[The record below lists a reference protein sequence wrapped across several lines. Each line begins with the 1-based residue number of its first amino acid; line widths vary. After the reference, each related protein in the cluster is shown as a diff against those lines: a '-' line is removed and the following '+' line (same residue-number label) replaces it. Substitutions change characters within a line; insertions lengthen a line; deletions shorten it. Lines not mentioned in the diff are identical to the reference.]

1 MDEANLSSPSL
12 MPLILDTGK
21 TYVGKKKNLLGLA
34 LKSSKA
40 AIVKGIVNL
49 DVSLQEQIGS
59 QTSTM
64 QSSNNRRIAVFG
76 ESSTHPLF

>member
-1 MDEANLSSPSL
+1 
-12 MPLILDTGK
+12 
-21 TYVGKKKNLLGLA
+21 

-64 QSSNNRRIAVFG
+64 QSSDNRRIAVFG